1 MTWQAAQKWATARE
15 MGANARRNACA
26 ALQALGIDPGV
37 VWAQEKRTPVLDE
50 LGASHPHH
58 GQALLRYLKA
68 NRFSQS
74 DLARAAGITRAAVG
88 VWCTRE
94 RFSPGVWRT
103 VADALRGLA
112 LKPENVFPAP
122 LDPQLVAEL
131 ETWSPERLD
140 ALRQILK
147 AANDDEKARQFVLG
161 YVHGAL
167 RQALA
172 VLPPGVP

>member
-1 MTWQAAQKWATARE
+1 M
-15 MGANARRNACA
+15 
-26 ALQALGIDPGV
+26 
-37 VWAQEKRTPVLDE
+37 
-50 LGASHPHH
+50 
-58 GQALLRYLKA
+58 
-68 NRFSQS
+68 
-74 DLARAAGITRAAVG
+74 
-88 VWCTRE
+88 
-94 RFSPGVWRT
+94 WRT